1 MIKSIIKLFVFLV
14 FVLVVVCPIALL
26 VTAIEKTP
34 AVGES
39 PELSFDNVKRV
50 EQLIRQYKPRYMRFK
65 QVRRISVLEDD
76 LNLMV
81 NYGVSQLT
89 SRNFIYPQ
97 IFLSDP
103 MVYVRATVKIPPT
116 PLGEYVNP
124 ELALKFTHDRPDIA
138 YLGLGK
144 VNIPGWI
151 IKPLASFLGTRFL
164 SPEIYDQLIKNLD
177 AIRSVS
183 IRQKRLSLIYE
194 WDPESLAKL
203 HESGKTLLVS
213 PEHQAGLILY
223 TNELSSIAAIVKEH
237 QVKPISLSR
246 VIRSLFQLAADQSRI
261 SADPVMENR
270 ALLQALTIYC
280 LGESL
285 EHLVNEDRLK
295 EVKPRVDMTL
305 SLNGRDDLAKHFL
318 VSAGLAVSAG
328 SKLSQFVGLAKE
340 VDDSA
345 GGSGFSFA
353 DLAADRAGVRLGE
366 LAVDSPEQASRIQ
379 QKMAA
384 VKKESEFMPKIDHLP
399 EGIMELQFKKQYT
412 DLDSAAYLLIEDE
425 ISRRIENCTAY
436 Q

>member
-1 MIKSIIKLFVFLV
+1 MIKSIIKLFVFFV
-14 FVLVVVCPIALL
+14 FILVVVCPIALL
-26 VTAIEKTP
+26 VTAIEKKP
-34 AVGES
+34 AVGKS

-76 LNLMV
+76 LNLLV

-89 SRNFIYPQ
+89 GKDFIYPE
-97 IFLSDP
+97 IFLSAP
-103 MVYVRATVKIPPT
+103 LIYLRATVKIPST

-124 ELALKFTHDRPDIA
+124 ELVLKLTHDKPDIA

-144 VNIPGWI
+144 IKIPGQI

-177 AIRSVS
+177 GMRSVS

-194 WDPESLAKL
+194 WNPETLTKL

-213 PEHQAGLILY
+213 PAHQTGLILY

-237 QVKPISLSR
+237 QVNPISLSR

-261 SADPVMENR
+261 SGDPVMENR

-280 LGESL
+280 LGETL
-285 EHLVNEDRLK
+285 EHLVNEERLK
-295 EVKPRVDMTL
+295 ELKPHVDMTL
-305 SLNGRDDLAKHFL
+305 SLYGRDDLAKHFL

-328 SKLSQFVGLAKE
+328 SKLSRFVGLAKE

-366 LAVDSPEQASRIQ
+366 LAVDSPGQASRIQ

-384 VKKESEFMPKIDHLP
+384 VKKESEFMPGIDHLP

-425 ISRRIENCTAY
+425 ISRRIETCTAY